1 MKPLKILLFIL
12 ILLMVSSCSD
22 PKKVPVLTR
31 QLSSSNASERN
42 QAALEL
48 GYIGAPHANIA
59 VPMLIRLL
67 SDPNPGVQSSAAF
80 ALRKIGTPEAQTAL
94 DAARRF
100 KR

>member
-1 MKPLKILLFIL
+1 
-12 ILLMVSSCSD
+12 
-22 PKKVPVLTR
+22 
-31 QLSSSNASERN
+31 
-42 QAALEL
+42 
-48 GYIGAPHANIA
+48 
-59 VPMLIRLL
+59 MLIRLL